1 MGGNAMRLLR
11 RLALAVS
18 MLVCLS
24 VTFAAAAIPSEAR
37 VAAGSLSILGQGGPG
52 GGPLPAG
59 NYVNT
64 NVFAGFN
71 LCCSNPQ
78 LSVNVDAT
86 TNVSN
91 PLVGPST
98 SQSEVDVNFQACD
111 YLAGVCG
118 NGCFIPDGASDF
130 TFGSTSAVLNTTVTD
145 TTRACQGNP
154 VNGFTRPF
162 TVSVTWT
169 SVGSNFSSSGV
180 GRYACGGYMSETRTT
195 SSGSTA
201 TNATA
206 STSLLPGSPFP
217 ISGANLSS
225 FDQRI
230 HAQGTPLDACSQLG
244 GKGAGGGPL
253 GPGNY
258 RFMSQQ
264 ASLGIVPSDPS
275 QPRLNISV
283 STFTNVSSPAGG
295 PTTTQ
300 SETDLNISPATFPP
314 SFSGCFIIPASAF
327 TIGSGLQSASLN
339 ASIDPTTQPCPHG
352 SNFGL
357 PASFT
362 ASVTWT
368 GTGPVA
374 TFRTE
379 GGFSCASIHSVGSG
393 NQSFTNATATG
404 GLSGIADS
412 FNSNQAFIGMGDS
425 TTHVQG
431 TGTCF

>member
-1 MGGNAMRLLR
+1 MRLFR

-24 VTFAAAAIPSEAR
+24 VAFTAAAIATEADMT
-37 VAAGSLSILGQGGPG
+37 AGSLSILGKGGPG
-52 GGPLPAG
+52 GPGLLPAG

-71 LCCSNPQ
+71 LCCSGPQ
-78 LSVNVDAT
+78 LNINVDAT

-111 YLAGVCG
+111 FVSGVCG
-118 NGCFIPDGASDF
+118 AGCFIPDGASDF
-130 TFGSTSAVLNTTVTD
+130 TFSSTSAVLKTTVTD
-145 TTRACQGNP
+145 TTAACQGNP
-154 VNGFTRPF
+154 VTGFTRPF
-162 TVSVTWT
+162 TVNVTWT
-169 SVGSNFSSSGV
+169 AAGSSFSSSSV
-180 GRYACGGYMSETRTT
+180 GRYACGGYRSETRTT
-195 SSGSTA
+195 NSGSTA

-206 STSLLPGSPFP
+206 TTSLFPGSTFT

-253 GPGNY
+253 AAGNY
-258 RFMSQQ
+258 RFVSQQ
-264 ASLGIVPSDPS
+264 ASLSIFPSDPS
-275 QPRLNISV
+275 QPPLNV
-283 STFTNVSSPAGG
+283 FVTTFTNVSSPAGG
-295 PTTTQ
+295 LTTTQ
-300 SETDLNISPATFPP
+300 NETDLNIFQATFPQ
-314 SFSGCFIIPASAF
+314 SISGCFIIPSSAF
-327 TIGSGLQSASLN
+327 TIGSGLQSASLH
-339 ASIDPTTQPCPHG
+339 ASIDPTTQPCPQ
-352 SNFGL
+352 SINTGL

-362 ASVTWT
+362 ADVTWT
-368 GTGPVA
+368 GNGPVA
-374 TFRTE
+374 NFSTNGT
-379 GGFSCASIHSVGSG
+379 FSCASLHTVASSS
-393 NQSFTNATATG
+393 QSFINATATG
-404 GLSGIADS
+404 GVSGVADS
-412 FNSNQAFIGMGDS
+412 FSTNQAFIGTGDS